1 MHNCVRACVRVR
13 VCVCLRRLLGSSG
26 VECLVVCC
34 ECAHIHDT
42 VVLQFLPFNSV
53 LFSVL
58 LVLYCSI
65 LFNSI
70 LFYG

>member
-1 MHNCVRACVRVR
+1 M
-13 VCVCLRRLLGSSG
+13 
-26 VECLVVCC
+26 CC
-34 ECAHIHDT
+34 ECAHIHGT